1 MEFFTVVLHHC
12 RHNNQVLFIAM
23 TRYGNNFRPF
33 HLILFNVSTKFW
45 RAEESLTILSKF
57 CKDEFVSIFVL
68 KPFLVLVLGRGFSN
82 QISALE
88 MTTAGKVKRVIPLQ
102 I

>member
-1 MEFFTVVLHHC
+1 MEIILDLFTEFCLMFQ
-12 RHNNQVLFIAM
+12 RL
-23 TRYGNNFRPF
+23 
-33 HLILFNVSTKFW
+33 KFL

-57 CKDEFVSIFVL
+57 CKGEFVTIFVL
-68 KPFLVLVLGRGFSN
+68 KPFFVLILGRGFSN

-88 MTTAGKVKRVIPLQ
+88 MTTTGKVKRVIQ